1 VLDFNRAIL
10 SAQSI
15 SVSINDL
22 IERSAPAE
30 VNERQYLGASTIGS
44 ECLRRIQFDWM
55 CNPAHPARTRDIFAR
70 GHFFE
75 QLSREHLV
83 RAGFQFA
90 TNKSLNFSAA
100 GGLFRGHADGIITVA
115 PGSLKIGCPCIWEH
129 KALGRRGWTALERNG
144 LEKAHPA
151 YAAQIWIY
159 QTYLGLTNP
168 ALFTAV
174 NADTCERLH
183 LLLPF
188 DPVQAQAW
196 SDRAVVVIEATRA
209 GELLP
214 RVTKDAD
221 DWRCRLC
228 GHRARCWR

>member
-44 ECLRRIQFDWM
+44 ECLRRIQYDWM
-55 CNPAHPARTRDIFAR
+55 CNPATPARTRDIFAR

-90 TNKSLNFSAA
+90 ANEPLSFSAA
-100 GGLFRGHADGIITVA
+100 GGLFRGHADGIITKA
-115 PGSLKIGCPCIWEH
+115 PALLNIECPAIWEH
-129 KALGRRGWTALERNG
+129 KALGRKGWTALERDG

-159 QTYLGLTNP
+159 QTYLGAASP

-188 DPVQAQAW
+188 NAEQAQAW
-196 SDRAVVVIEATRA
+196 SDRAVVVIQATRA

-214 RVTKDAD
+214 RVTKDPD

>member
-1 VLDFNRAIL
+1 MLDFNIR
-10 SAQSI
+10 STQSI
-15 SVSINDL
+15 SISINDL

-30 VNERQYLGASTIGS
+30 WNERQYLGASTIGS
-44 ECLRRIQFDWM
+44 ECLRRIQYDWM
-55 CNPAHPARTRDIFAR
+55 CDSAHSARTRDIFAR

-75 QLSREHLV
+75 RLSREHLV
-83 RAGFQFA
+83 RAGFEFA
-90 TNKSLNFSAA
+90 ADDHLSFSAA
-100 GGLFRGHADGIITVA
+100 DGLFRGHADGIITAA
-115 PGSLKIGCPCIWEH
+115 PASLNIGCPCIWEH
-129 KALGRRGWTALERNG
+129 KALGWRGWTALERNG

-159 QTYLGLTNP
+159 QTYLGVTKP

-174 NADTCERLH
+174 NADTCKRLH

-188 DPVQAQAW
+188 NAEQAQAW

-214 RVTKDAD
+214 RVTKDPG